1 MSISSP
7 YFVLDIPT
15 IEDIQAEFHYR
26 YFTKGESVYPGNN
39 DPTNERKTRL
49 NYGAPRRLKFSIS
62 HSLRD
67 LAGDTYSISRNI
79 RSQVQEILTAKNLSK
94 AEAEAQLQPK
104 NASRLSFSPPADF
117 LSGLYTHPSFD
128 SANDNF
134 DFTFK
139 LLNNVDE
146 DSKDLISTVLENS
159 SPTGPIVF
167 NPSTNLPIT
176 DFDEVKSSAQT
187 STTIMDFVL
196 GDMVTSITAD
206 PLSSHSDT
214 FSEFEPSAHRLQSD
228 ARGKLKF
235 GTINL
240 SDYAMAIEPIDTKIS
255 GLGSTPITIPIGF
268 IFYKTRIEGDEREV
282 ESPIVLLNPEKKTVY
297 DWGIIYGATYEYS
310 VHTLALCQALDDSG
324 KAHQFL
330 IISKDGKKI
339 SIECEERK
347 PPATVSDI
355 RFLFLDSTMMLEWD
369 LPIETSEKNIPI
381 NDIKYV
387 QLFRRY
393 STDEPF
399 QLIRMYDF
407 NDSMEIIPL
416 EEQIPRER
424 LVLTHQAH
432 NYLELALPEKGEFII
447 YAAATVDAHGN
458 SSFLSAQYGVYLDS
472 LMQPQIR
479 HVSYPGAPKQYPNL
493 TLLNDA
499 FVDSIKA
506 SGYDKL
512 TIYHNPDFTIL
523 LNGENRQKLVSVE
536 KDTASYTLQLI
547 DVETQ
552 TDERINIFMR
562 NK

>member
-240 SDYAMAIEPIDTKIS
+240 SDYAMAIEPIDTKVS

>member
-67 LAGDTYSISRNI
+67 LAGDTYAISRNI

-240 SDYAMAIEPIDTKIS
+240 SDYAMAIEPIDTKVS